1 MSTSST
7 FYATYDPRILVITGG
22 YKGLEFDLGEGGTEF
37 SVEAETPERESKLIE
52 KSKASSYECNIN
64 AVASDPFDVADF
76 LTWLLHKTVNEL
88 ENQNAKIGTRRHRVG
103 RRFSVE
109 YAQDGFVGRIEI
121 YADRLGPNSLI
132 LDVEIEERPI
142 DSLENRWATLDR

>member
-7 FYATYDPRILVITGG
+7 FYSTYDAGQLVITGS
-22 YKGLEFDLGEGGTEF
+22 YKGIEFDLGGGGTEF
-37 SVEAETPERESKLIE
+37 SIEEETPERESKLVE
-52 KSKASSYECNIN
+52 KSKSSSYEFSLNRT
-64 AVASDPFDVADF
+64 AGELFDVADF
-76 LTWLLHKTVNEL
+76 LAWLLHKTLEEL

-121 YADRLGPNSLI
+121 YVDRLGPSSLTV
-132 LDVEIEERPI
+132 DVEIEERPI
-142 DSLENRWATLDR
+142 DSIQNKWATLDR